1 MILFL
6 IFTLLLI
13 LYSYRDKEA
22 LRFVGLG
29 YFLGLIIYLFKLL
42 EVGFDR
48 INYFISDEIGYYYQ
62 YGNPFI
68 DSTKEDRLVWYAIN
82 YFENNFDLGGAIGIK
97 LINIPITILGIIW
110 LARIFDKQI
119 KYQNFILCVP
129 YLLILM
135 TMNLRDC
142 LIIAMVCGFV
152 YNLDEFK
159 IKKIILKIIFLV
171 TIFYLRPV
179 MAFILILTTFF
190 FFFFK
195 KKRIKK
201 NKQIGRGPVRR
212 FVILSILLPVLYFTL
227 QTTINQKIVRY
238 ISYVEYNFFDSKK
251 YEERIAAKD
260 VVSLATSNN
269 IIVNVFYG
277 SLRYIGSPIPT
288 SLLSRIFKGGGK
300 YGQTDDITR
309 MINQILYYY
318 FLIYIF
324 FNFWHIK
331 LVFKKLTTPQII
343 ILSFFFCHLL
353 IYSFLAFG
361 GTHQRTKIP
370 FQLFIFII
378 YSLIIY
384 NKKNENYCIRKN

>member
-6 IFTLLLI
+6 IFTLFLI
-13 LYSYRDKEA
+13 FYSYKDKEA

-29 YFLGLIIYLFKLL
+29 YFLGVIIYLIKLF

-48 INYFISDEIGYYYQ
+48 IPYFISDENGYYYQ
-62 YGNPFI
+62 YGNPFL
-68 DSTKEDRLVWYAIN
+68 DSTKVDRIVWYAIN
-82 YFENNFDLGGAIGIK
+82 YFERNFDLGGDIGIK
-97 LINIPITILGIIW
+97 LLNIPITILGII
-110 LARIFDKQI
+110 LLGRIFKNQI
-119 KYQNFILCVP
+119 KYRNFILCVP

-142 LIIAMVCGFV
+142 LIITIASGFV
-152 YNLDEFK
+152 YNLDGFK
-159 IKKIILKIIFLV
+159 IKKIILQLIFLI

-179 MAFILILTTFF
+179 MAFIMILTTLF

-195 KKRIKK
+195 KKRVKK
-201 NKQIGRGPVRR
+201 NKQIGLGTIRS
-212 FVILSILLPVLYFTL
+212 FAIISILLPVLYFTL
-227 QTTINQKIVRY
+227 QATISRKVVRY
-238 ISYVEYNFFDSKK
+238 MYYVEQNFGNSKK
-251 YEERIAAKD
+251 YEERIAAKG
-260 VVSLATSNN
+260 VVSLATSDN

-277 SLRYIGSPIPT
+277 SLRYVGAPIPT
-288 SLLSRIFKGGGK
+288 SLLSRILKGEGN

-309 MINQILYYY
+309 MLNQIIYYY
-318 FLIYIF
+318 FLMYIF
-324 FNFWHIK
+324 FNFRQIK
-331 LVFKKLTTPQII
+331 LVVKKLTTPQVI

-378 YSLIIY
+378 YSLISY
-384 NKKNENYCIRKN
+384 NKKNENYSIR